1 MVSLGQTLSAL
12 LVETLKGWSLPKAR
26 VMTESGLEERGLAG
40 CLGTGEVVGLGRGR
54 YGWVC
59 KFIHSKEVQRLRQGC
74 VGRSSGVPG
83 VEGCSISEGQ
93 LWMDVGGL
101 SGASVPV
108 RVATLNAWL
117 MGFNLTP
124 SNAERR
130 VKVSIPAPPHS
141 STFLCMHLLRFM
153 YLVEKA

>member
-1 MVSLGQTLSAL
+1 V
-12 LVETLKGWSLPKAR
+12 
-26 VMTESGLEERGLAG
+26 G
-40 CLGTGEVVGLGRGR
+40 CWGKDRKGEVVGLGLHL
-54 YGWVC
+54 C
-59 KFIHSKEVQRLRQGC
+59 LQIHSFR
-74 VGRSSGVPG
+74 RSSRLVVWQEQWGTAG
-83 VEGCSISEGQ
+83 VEGCSISVGQ

-130 VKVSIPAPPHS
+130 VKVSIPAPPHP